1 MKTTEN
7 KTNNAEV
14 IRSFL
19 DEFHYLVQNNKF
31 LEATV
36 KIRTKHKIPK
46 NGFDNDK
53 DCKDWWNKPVEDL
66 KRFDLDL
73 SELSSRCR
81 FTKSK
86 YMTNFLPMLR
96 NYILT
101 AKISHYFDTPVSTI
115 PNLKINSSR
124 KDLTLEIK
132 LDADTSQQEI
142 SRVIRA
148 EWKKI
153 RKLQKLL
160 GGSRLKP
167 ATQLEA
173 NIQLWKLFYKENCEV
188 KKILEY
194 IGSQEDIT
202 IPEDAWS
209 IYGIKKIIKRT
220 NLRINNSFM

>member
-1 MKTTEN
+1 MNMKMTEN
-7 KTNNAEV
+7 KAISSGV
-14 IRSFL
+14 LQSFI
-19 DEFHYLVQNNKF
+19 DEFYYLIQNDKFQEEVTKLRIRYKIPENGFNNK
-31 LEATV
+31 
-36 KIRTKHKIPK
+36 
-46 NGFDNDK
+46 DK
-53 DCKDWWNKPVEDL
+53 QIKDWWNKSVEDL

-73 SELSSRCR
+73 SGLSSRCR

-86 YMTNFLPMLR
+86 YITNFLPMLR

-101 AKISHYFDTPVSTI
+101 AKISHYFDIPVSTI
-115 PNLKINSSR
+115 PDLKINSSE
-124 KDLTLEIK
+124 KGLILEIK

-188 KKILEY
+188 KK
-194 IGSQEDIT
+194 
-202 IPEDAWS
+202 
-209 IYGIKKIIKRT
+209 K
-220 NLRINNSFM
+220 